1 MRLAA
6 IAGMAVVAAV
16 TVLAAQQT
24 AGQQP
29 STPPTA
35 PAPAQQ
41 PGQQPPQPPPVFR
54 AEANLVRVDVTVVD
68 RHGELMAALTADDFA
83 LEEDGVPQTVQSFQ
97 FVVASGRRT
106 DNDGDSLAI
115 RSPEHAAAEAAR
127 DDVRVFVVFWDD
139 YHIDRFAN
147 AIRGRQTLT
156 DFLASSFGPTDLVAL
171 MEPLT
176 PMDALRFSR
185 DRGELGLKI
194 KKLEGRLG
202 VYMPPR
208 GVLEEAQLGHDVER
222 LRSEVTLSALKSAAV
237 HLGSLK
243 EGRKSIIFVSQ
254 GLYGLGR
261 DGMRDIE
268 EMTQAANDNNV
279 AIYTVDPKGLTGG
292 VMDSLRTIA
301 DDTGGQAFVNSNA
314 PANAMRQIVKD
325 SSAFYL
331 IGYVSSKNP
340 VDGKYH
346 KIGVRVKRPGAE
358 VRARKGYWAPS
369 LTEIEKEKAVVAAAE
384 AVPADLTT
392 AAAKLAP
399 PRPERLLDVWVGAAL
414 GADAQTQVTVAWTS
428 RARPASGDHNR
439 IVAVS
444 TKGSGSDRSFESPID
459 TGVVSFVTPPGN
471 FRLNIA
477 VRDAAGNII
486 DEELQPVTIPD
497 LASAQLAISSPIVLR
512 ARSMAEVRALAGL
525 AHPAPFAGRDFT
537 RADRLFIR
545 FALYGSAAKDA
556 AVSAHL
562 LTKAG
567 APLAELTAVPQATS
581 GEYQIDLPLVST
593 ARGEFIVAVEAVQGE
608 LHPRAL
614 VPFRVVVP

>member
-1 MRLAA
+1 
-6 IAGMAVVAAV
+6 MALVAAV

-24 AGQQP
+24 PAGPQP
-29 STPPTA
+29 
-35 PAPAQQ
+35 PAPAASQ
-41 PGQQPPQPPPVFR
+41 PPARQPAPQPPQAPPVFR

-83 LEEDGVPQTVQSFQ
+83 VEEDGVPQTVQSFQ

-106 DNDGDSLAI
+106 DADGGDSLAI

-127 DDVRVFVVFWDD
+127 DDVRVFVIFWDD

-147 AIRGRQTLT
+147 AIRGRQALT

-176 PMDALRFSR
+176 PMDALRFTR
-185 DRGELGLKI
+185 DRSELALKI

-222 LRSEVTLSALKSAAV
+222 LRSEVTLSALKSASV

-243 EGRKSIIFVSQ
+243 EGRKSIIFISQ

-261 DGMRDIE
+261 DGMRDIDD
-268 EMTQAANDNNV
+268 MTQSANDNNV

-301 DDTGGQAFVNSNA
+301 DETGGQAFVNSNA

-331 IGYVSSKNP
+331 IGYVSTKNP

-369 LTEIEKEKAVVAAAE
+369 ITEIEKEKAVVAAAE

-392 AAAKLAP
+392 AAARFAA
-399 PRPERLLDVWVGAAL
+399 PRPERLLDVWVGTAL
-414 GADAQTQVTVAWTS
+414 DAEAKPQVTVAWTP
-428 RARPASGDHNR
+428 RARPGPGDGNR

-444 TKGSGSDRSFESPID
+444 TKGSGADRSFERPID
-459 TGVVSFVTPPGN
+459 AGVVSFAAPPGS
-471 FRLNIA
+471 FRLNVA
-477 VRDAAGNII
+477 VRDAAGNTI
-486 DEELQPVTIPD
+486 DDEVQPVTIPD
-497 LASAQLAISSPIVLR
+497 LATAPLALSSPIVLR
-512 ARSMAEVRALAGL
+512 ARSVAEVRALAGL
-525 AHPAPFAGRDFT
+525 AHPPPFAGRDFT

-545 FALYGSAAKDA
+545 FAVYGSAARDA
-556 AVSAHL
+556 VVSAHL

-567 APLAELTAVPQATS
+567 APLAELTAAPQATS
-581 GEYQIDLPLVST
+581 GEYQVDLPLVST
-593 ARGEFIVAVEAVQGE
+593 ARGEFIVAVEAVQGD